1 MRIVFRSIIL
11 FAVMVILI
19 AIWVPHFIASPNNS
33 SDESSKKATIGGI
46 EVGNLKGEELKET
59 LNNAVNDWY
68 SKNLTVAG
76 GGSSIEVS
84 SSSFQFDIESTVNS
98 YEENYRKPWY
108 AFWGDE
114 TTVHLPLNILPSE
127 LVKNEIS
134 NVSAWETDLTYEKV
148 QLNASYLKTDEIE
161 AVVNDLS
168 VLETD
173 RISLSVE
180 TLPEGS
186 MGINDLVLALND
198 TVIDPQTTFS
208 MLEKLGETINL
219 ANQEAINFVASNIY
233 SAALNINGEILERY
247 SQNEIPSYLKPGLE
261 AKVDA
266 LTNKDLKFSNTA
278 SNPVV
283 LKLLVN
289 DGKLQTEV
297 YSPAKETEV
306 DITVS
311 EDEKIQPRTIKRYS
325 EDLAIGRQEQVQE
338 GAEGL
343 RVAVYRTVYGEQQLV
358 SQDYYPPVNRV
369 IVESSQRPEIREPA
383 VIEINTSNDPIDLDG
398 DGLPDIDESRE
409 SSSNDSQNSNLQH
422 INSNVSIGEQNQ
434 DESDDNLPPG
444 SYYDKGGNLITP

>member
-1 MRIVFRSIIL
+1 
-11 FAVMVILI
+11 MVTLI

-33 SDESSKKATIGGI
+33 FDESSKKTTIGGI
-46 EVGNLKGEELKET
+46 EVGNLKGEELKEI

-68 SKNLTVAG
+68 TQNLIVSG
-76 GGSSIEVS
+76 GGDSIEVS

-127 LVKNEIS
+127 IVKNEIS

-161 AVVNDLS
+161 AVVSDLS

-219 ANQEAINFVASNIY
+219 ANQEAINFIASNIY
-233 SAALNINGEILERY
+233 NAALNINGEILERY

-266 LTNKDLKFSNTA
+266 LANKDLKFSNTA

-297 YSPAKETEV
+297 YLPAKETEV

-358 SQDYYPPVNRV
+358 SRDYYPPVNRV
-369 IVESSQRPEIREPA
+369 IVESSQQPEIRETA
-383 VIEINTSNDPIDLDG
+383 VIESNTLSDPIDLDG

-409 SSSNDSQNSNLQH
+409 SSSNDSQNSNLQRT
-422 INSNVSIGEQNQ
+422 NANESMGEQNQ

>member
-1 MRIVFRSIIL
+1 
-11 FAVMVILI
+11 MVTLI

-33 SDESSKKATIGGI
+33 SDESSKKTIIGGI
-46 EVGNLKGEELKET
+46 EVGNLKGEELKEV

-68 SKNLTVAG
+68 TQNLIVAG
-76 GGSSIEVS
+76 GGDSIEVS

-108 AFWGDE
+108 AFWGEE

-127 LVKNEIS
+127 IVKIEIS
-134 NVSAWETDLTYEKV
+134 NVSAWDTDLTYEKV

-168 VLETD
+168 VLEND

-180 TLPEGS
+180 TIPEGS
-186 MGINDLVLALND
+186 LGINELVLALQG

-208 MLEKLGETINL
+208 LLEKLGETINL
-219 ANQEAINFVASNIY
+219 ANQEAINFVSSNIY
-233 SAALNINGEILERY
+233 NAALNINGEILERH

-266 LTNKDLKFSNTA
+266 LGKEDLKFSNTS

-306 DITVS
+306 DVTVS

-325 EDLAIGRQEQVQE
+325 EELEIGRQEQLQE

-343 RVAVYRTVYGEQQLV
+343 RVTVYRTVYGEQQLV
-358 SQDYYPPVNRV
+358 SRDYYPPVNRV
-369 IVESSQRPEIREPA
+369 IVESSQQPEIRETA
-383 VIEINTSNDPIDLDG
+383 VIESNTPSDPIDLDG

-409 SSSNDSQNSNLQH
+409 SLSNGIQNSNLQH
-422 INSNVSIGEQNQ
+422 TNANESIGEQNQ

>member
-11 FAVMVILI
+11 FTVMVILI

-33 SDESSKKATIGGI
+33 SDESLKKATIGGI

-68 SKNLTVAG
+68 SQNLIVTG
-76 GGSSIEVS
+76 GGNSIEVS

-98 YEENYRKPWY
+98 YEKNYRKPWY

-114 TTVHLPLNILPSE
+114 TVVHLPLNILPSE
-127 LVKNEIS
+127 IVKNEIS
-134 NVSAWETDLTYEKV
+134 NVSTWDTDLTYEKV

-168 VLETD
+168 LLEND

-180 TLPEGS
+180 EIPKGS
-186 MGINDLVLALND
+186 MGINELVLALHD
-198 TVIDPQTTFS
+198 TVIDPQTIFS
-208 MLEKLGETINL
+208 LLEKLGETINL

-233 SAALNINGEILERY
+233 SAALNINGEILERH
-247 SQNEIPSYLKPGLE
+247 SQNEIPSYLKAGIE

-266 LTNKDLKFSNTA
+266 LGNEDLKFSNTS

-283 LKLLVN
+283 LKLVVN

-369 IVESSQRPEIREPA
+369 IVESSQLPEIREPA
-383 VIEINTSNDPIDLDG
+383 VIESNTPNDPIDLDG

-409 SSSNDSQNSNLQH
+409 SSLNGSQNTKLQH
-422 INSNVSIGEQNQ
+422 INSNESIGEQNQ

>member
-1 MRIVFRSIIL
+1 MKIVFRSIIIFTL
-11 FAVMVILI
+11 LATIL
-19 AIWVPHFIASPNNS
+19 AIWVPRFIASPNPPINNS
-33 SDESSKKATIGGI
+33 AGSTTIGGL
-46 EVGNLKGEELKET
+46 EVGNLEGEELKEA
-59 LNNAVNDWY
+59 LKNAVNDWY
-68 SKNLTVAG
+68 SQNLIVAG
-76 GGSSIEVS
+76 GGNSIEVS

-114 TTVHLPLNILPSE
+114 TVVHLPLNILPSE
-127 LVKNEIS
+127 IVKNEIS
-134 NVSAWETDLTYEKV
+134 NVSAWDTDLTYEKV

-168 VLETD
+168 VLEND

-180 TLPEGS
+180 EIPEGS
-186 MGINDLVLALND
+186 MGINELVLALHD
-198 TVIDPQTTFS
+198 TVIGPQTTFS
-208 MLEKLGETINL
+208 LLENLGETINL

-233 SAALNINGEILERY
+233 SAALNINGEILERH
-247 SQNEIPSYLKPGLE
+247 SQNKIPFYLKPGIE

-266 LTNKDLKFSNTA
+266 LGNEDLKFSNTS

-283 LKLLVN
+283 LKLVVN

-306 DITVS
+306 DVTVS

-325 EDLAIGRQEQVQE
+325 EELAIGRQEQVQE
-338 GAEGL
+338 GTEGL
-343 RVAVYRTVYGEQQLV
+343 RVTVYRTVYGEQQLV
-358 SQDYYPPVNRV
+358 SRDYYPPVNRV
-369 IVESSQRPEIREPA
+369 IVESSQQPEIRETA
-383 VIEINTSNDPIDLDG
+383 VIESNTPSDPIDLDG

-422 INSNVSIGEQNQ
+422 TSANESMGEQNQ

>member
-1 MRIVFRSIIL
+1 MRIVFRSIVL

-33 SDESSKKATIGGI
+33 SDESSKKDTIGGI

-68 SKNLTVAG
+68 SQNLIVKG
-76 GGSSIEVS
+76 GGNSIEVS
-84 SSSFQFDIESTVNS
+84 SSSYQFDIESTVNN

-108 AFWGDE
+108 VFWGDE
-114 TTVHLPLNILPSE
+114 TVVHLPLNILPSE
-127 LVKNEIS
+127 IVKNEIS
-134 NVSAWETDLTYEKV
+134 NVATWDTDLTYEKV

-168 VLETD
+168 VLEND

-180 TLPEGS
+180 EIPEGS
-186 MGINDLVLALND
+186 MGVNELVLALHD
-198 TVIDPQTTFS
+198 TVIDPETTFS
-208 MLEKLGETINL
+208 LLEKLGETINL
-219 ANQEAINFVASNIY
+219 ANQKAINFVASNIY
-233 SAALNINGEILERY
+233 SAALNINGEILERH

-266 LTNKDLKFSNTA
+266 LGNKDLKFSNTS

-306 DITVS
+306 DVTVS
-311 EDEKIQPRTIKRYS
+311 KDEKIQPRTIKRYS
-325 EDLAIGRQEQVQE
+325 EELAIGRQEEVQK

-343 RVAVYRTVYGEQQLV
+343 RVTVYRTVYGEQQLV
-358 SQDYYPPVNRV
+358 SRDYYPPVNRV
-369 IVESSQRPEIREPA
+369 IVESSQQPEIRETA
-383 VIEINTSNDPIDLDG
+383 VVESNTPSDPIDLDG

-409 SSSNDSQNSNLQH
+409 SSSSDNQKGNLQH
-422 INSNVSIGEQNQ
+422 TNANESIGEQNQ

-444 SYYDKGGNLITP
+444 SYYDKGGNLITS

>member
-1 MRIVFRSIIL
+1 MATIL
-11 FAVMVILI
+11 
-19 AIWVPHFIASPNNS
+19 AIWVPGFIASPNTPTYNS
-33 SDESSKKATIGGI
+33 AGSTTIGGV
-46 EVGNLKGEELKET
+46 EVGNLKGDELKKT
-59 LNNAVNDWY
+59 LNNVVNDWY
-68 SKNLTVAG
+68 SQNLIVSG
-76 GGSSIEVS
+76 GGNSIEVS

-98 YEENYRKPWY
+98 YEENYRNPWY
-108 AFWGDE
+108 AFWRDE

-127 LVKNEIS
+127 IVKNEIS
-134 NVSAWETDLTYEKV
+134 TVSAWEPDLTYEKV

-233 SAALNINGEILERY
+233 NAALNINGEILERY

-266 LTNKDLKFSNTA
+266 LANKDLKFSNTA

-306 DITVS
+306 EITVL
-311 EDEKIQPRTIKRYS
+311 EDEKIKPRTIKRYS
-325 EDLAIGRQEQVQE
+325 EGLAIGQKEQVQE
-338 GAEGL
+338 GEEGL
-343 RVAVYRTVYGEQQLV
+343 RVTVYRTVYGEQQLV
-358 SQDYYPPVNRV
+358 SRDYYPPVNRV

-383 VIEINTSNDPIDLDG
+383 VIESNTPNDPIDLDG
-398 DGLPDIDESRE
+398 DGFPDIDESRE
-409 SSSNDSQNSNLQH
+409 SSSNGSQNTKLQH
-422 INSNVSIGEQNQ
+422 INSNESIGEQNQ

>member
-33 SDESSKKATIGGI
+33 SDDSSKKATIGGI

-68 SKNLTVAG
+68 SQNLVVTG
-76 GGSSIEVS
+76 GGNSIEVS
-84 SSSFQFDIESTVNS
+84 LSSFQFDIESTVNS

-127 LVKNEIS
+127 IVKNEIS
-134 NVSAWETDLTYEKV
+134 NVSTWDTDLTYEKV

-168 VLETD
+168 VLEND

-180 TLPEGS
+180 EIPKGS
-186 MGINDLVLALND
+186 MGINELVLALHD
-198 TVIDPQTTFS
+198 TVIDPQITFS
-208 MLEKLGETINL
+208 LLEKLGETINL

-233 SAALNINGEILERY
+233 SAALNINGEILERH

-266 LTNKDLKFSNTA
+266 LGNEDLKFSNTS
-278 SNPVV
+278 SNPVI

-306 DITVS
+306 DVLIS

-325 EDLAIGRQEQVQE
+325 EELAVGRQEQVQE

-358 SQDYYPPVNRV
+358 SRDYYPPVSRV
-369 IVESSQRPEIREPA
+369 IVESSQQPEISEQA
-383 VIEINTSNDPIDLDG
+383 VIESNTPNDPIDLDG
-398 DGLPDIDESRE
+398 DGLPNIDESRD
-409 SSSNDSQNSNLQH
+409 SSSNGIQNNNLQH
-422 INSNVSIGEQNQ
+422 TNSNESIGEQNQ
-434 DESDDNLPPG
+434 DEPDDNLPPG

>member
-33 SDESSKKATIGGI
+33 SDDSSKKATIGGI

-68 SKNLTVAG
+68 SQNLVVTG
-76 GGSSIEVS
+76 GGNSIEVS
-84 SSSFQFDIESTVNS
+84 LSSFQFDIESTVNS

-127 LVKNEIS
+127 IVKNEIS
-134 NVSAWETDLTYEKV
+134 NVSTWDTDLTYEKV

-168 VLETD
+168 VLEND

-180 TLPEGS
+180 EIPKGS
-186 MGINDLVLALND
+186 MGINELVLALHD
-198 TVIDPQTTFS
+198 TVIDPQITFS
-208 MLEKLGETINL
+208 LLEKLGETINL

-233 SAALNINGEILERY
+233 SAALNINGEILERH

-266 LTNKDLKFSNTA
+266 LGNEDLKFSNTS
-278 SNPVV
+278 SNPVI

-306 DITVS
+306 DVLIS

-325 EDLAIGRQEQVQE
+325 EELAVGRQEQVQE

-358 SQDYYPPVNRV
+358 SRDYYPPVSRV
-369 IVESSQRPEIREPA
+369 IVESSQQPEISEQA
-383 VIEINTSNDPIDLDG
+383 VIESNTPNDPIDLDG
-398 DGLPDIDESRE
+398 DGLPDIDESRD
-409 SSSNDSQNSNLQH
+409 SSSNGIQNNNLQH
-422 INSNVSIGEQNQ
+422 TNSNESIGEQNQ
-434 DESDDNLPPG
+434 DEPDDNLPPG

>member
-19 AIWVPHFIASPNNS
+19 VIWVPHFIASPNNS
-33 SDESSKKATIGGI
+33 SDDSSKKATIGGI

-68 SKNLTVAG
+68 SQNLVVTG
-76 GGSSIEVS
+76 GGNSIEVS
-84 SSSFQFDIESTVNS
+84 LSSFQFDIESTVNS

-127 LVKNEIS
+127 IVKNEIS
-134 NVSAWETDLTYEKV
+134 NVSTWDTDLTYEKV

-168 VLETD
+168 VLEND

-180 TLPEGS
+180 EIPKGS
-186 MGINDLVLALND
+186 MGINELVLALHD
-198 TVIDPQTTFS
+198 TVIDPQITFS
-208 MLEKLGETINL
+208 LLEKLGETINL

-233 SAALNINGEILERY
+233 SAALNINGEILERH
-247 SQNEIPSYLKPGLE
+247 SQNKIPSYLKPGLE

-266 LTNKDLKFSNTA
+266 LRNEDLKFSNTS
-278 SNPVV
+278 SNPVI

-306 DITVS
+306 DVLIS

-325 EDLAIGRQEQVQE
+325 EELAVGRQEQVQE

-358 SQDYYPPVNRV
+358 SRDYYPPVSRV
-369 IVESSQRPEIREPA
+369 IVESSQQPEISEQA
-383 VIEINTSNDPIDLDG
+383 VIESNTPNDPIDLDG
-398 DGLPDIDESRE
+398 DGLPDIDESRD
-409 SSSNDSQNSNLQH
+409 SSSNGIQNNNLQH
-422 INSNVSIGEQNQ
+422 TNSNESIGEQNQ
-434 DESDDNLPPG
+434 DEPDDNLPPG

>member
-1 MRIVFRSIIL
+1 
-11 FAVMVILI
+11 MVTLI

-33 SDESSKKATIGGI
+33 SDESSKKTTIGGI
-46 EVGNLKGEELKET
+46 EVGNLNGEELKEI

-68 SKNLTVAG
+68 TQNLIVSG
-76 GGSSIEVS
+76 GGDSIEVS

-127 LVKNEIS
+127 IVKNEIS

-161 AVVNDLS
+161 AVVSDLS

-233 SAALNINGEILERY
+233 NAALNINGEILERH

-266 LTNKDLKFSNTA
+266 LANEDLKFSNTS

-283 LKLLVN
+283 LKLLFN

-297 YSPAKETEV
+297 YSPAKELEV
-306 DITVS
+306 DITVL

-338 GAEGL
+338 GAKGL
-343 RVAVYRTVYGEQQLV
+343 RVSVYRTVYGEQQLV
-358 SQDYYPPVNRV
+358 SRDYYPPVNRV

-383 VIEINTSNDPIDLDG
+383 VIESNTSNDPIDLDG
-398 DGLPDIDESRE
+398 DGLPDIDGSRE
-409 SSSNDSQNSNLQH
+409 STSNVSQNSDLQYT
-422 INSNVSIGEQNQ
+422 NSNESIDEQNQ
-434 DESDDNLPPG
+434 DKSDDNLPPG